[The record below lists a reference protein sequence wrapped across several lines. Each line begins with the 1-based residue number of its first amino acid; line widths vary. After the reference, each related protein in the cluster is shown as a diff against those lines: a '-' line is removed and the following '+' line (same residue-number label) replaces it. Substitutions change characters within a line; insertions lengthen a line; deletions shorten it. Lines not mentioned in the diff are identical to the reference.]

1 MATLQDLKS
10 ALRSKTGVKT
20 TPSKQTLSDMQYDN
34 GFRILVQGSTG
45 YQDFIIPQLTQVL
58 ASLFDSRPQISA
70 LEIGPGPK
78 SVLGGLPD
86 YQRRKIRRYEAFE
99 PNRLFAAS
107 LEGWLSVNTA
117 MGLRFPCLERP
128 PTIHRLPFD
137 PQQNMKSC
145 SSSDVID
152 EDRGYD
158 VILFCHSMYGIQ
170 SKRKAIEQALEMLGE
185 RRGGM
190 VLVFHRDENLYLD
203 GLVCHQ
209 SAAFPTGVVR
219 VADEDHVLDDFTAFI
234 AGFVMH
240 DEEVQKTV
248 QIQWRK
254 VCRDLGCCE
263 DAYPG
268 YLSFRSP
275 DVMVAFNQHATKVSE
290 LTAQLPVVMTDR
302 QIKNREA
309 RLRRPAAI
317 CRPTEIYHVQLC
329 VRWALKHA
337 VGLVIIGGG
346 HSGHCFWNN
355 VISVDMGAFN
365 QVYIHG
371 TKEKDLSA
379 TSGSSAFVVV
389 EAGCTSGDVIRKTM
403 TAGVTVPLGSRPS
416 VGAGLWLQGGIGHLA
431 RLHGLACDAIV
442 GAVMVSVDSGR
453 VLCVGYVPSEH
464 QPAMSVRAENETEI
478 LWGLKGAGTN
488 LGIIVSVTF
497 RAYTAPVYIVRNWVV
512 PLSGGLE
519 AQLKLGRFD
528 ELVAR
533 KLSRNCSADAYLYWE
548 DSQLHLGF
556 TMIEST
562 TASAVSK
569 CSFSTT
575 VSSHLGAEEDE
586 VKVVDSV
593 GLFET
598 EMYVSK
604 MHGGHGRGKTSSFKR
619 CLFVKDIGNP
629 KVAERLVVAM
639 EARPSPLCYLH
650 LLQGGEAI
658 SDIAAEATAF
668 GCRDW
673 HFACVITGVWPRDQ
687 DGTEVARAA
696 VGWVYNVAEDLLPLS
711 SGTYCADLGPDP
723 RDVALASR
731 AFGVN
736 QQQLVQVKNRLDPRN
751 VLAYACPLPKPP
763 LGPKLILLV
772 TGESCA
778 GKDYC
783 ADVWVSM
790 FAERG
795 LTTRV
800 VSISEA
806 IKREYAVA
814 TGADPDRLLSDRA
827 YKEQHR
833 PALTAYFM
841 EKVKHQPRL
850 PEEQFM
856 RVIHGSAD
864 VGVLVITGMR
874 DKAPVAALSHLV
886 PNSKLLDV
894 YVQASEQMRWSRKE
908 CGHESIG
915 RARNKTIKP
924 VELHREALSYRPS
937 AVFDN
942 EMHGNEAAKKFFEIN
957 LLPLVHEDLLR
968 LADMVRPTPDFPHE
982 NVVFRHVLGI
992 SQQPNGLA
1000 LCTSLLQSH
1009 FIGDWRNVAAVAC
1022 CEVGGIVFASAL
1034 SLRVNVPLVLI
1045 REAGKL
1051 PPPTIS
1057 AVKSQSHVSSLIRS
1071 DSKQKRIEI
1080 ERSAVPKE
1088 GGIVVVDDTLASGE
1102 TLCAVLQMLE
1112 DAGVAAE
1119 NVSAM
1124 VVAEFPIHRGRDLLC
1139 RRGFSGVSVQS
1150 LLTFGGV

>member
-10 ALRSKTGVKT
+10 ALRSKTVVKT
-20 TPSKQTLSDMQYDN
+20 TPSKQTLSDTQYDN
-34 GFRILVQGSTG
+34 GFKILLQGSTG
-45 YQDFIIPQLTQVL
+45 YQEFIIPQLSQVL
-58 ASLFDSRPQISA
+58 APLFDSRSQISA

-78 SVLGGLPD
+78 SVLGGLPAH
-86 YQRRKIRRYEAFE
+86 QRRKIQRYEAFE
-99 PNRLFAAS
+99 PNQLFAAS
-107 LEGWLSVNTA
+107 LEGWLSVDTV
-117 MGLRFPCLERP
+117 MGSRFPRLERP

-137 PQQNMKSC
+137 PQQNMKSD
-145 SSSDVID
+145 SSGEMVD

-158 VILFCHSMYGIQ
+158 MILFCHSMYGMQ
-170 SKRKAIEQALEMLGE
+170 SKRKTIEQAIEMLEE

-190 VLVFHRDENLYLD
+190 VLVFHRDESLRLD

-209 SAAFPTGVVR
+209 TATFPTGVVR
-219 VADEDHVLDDFTAFI
+219 VADEDHILDDFTPFI
-234 AGFVMH
+234 AGFAMH
-240 DEEVQKTV
+240 DENVQKTV
-248 QIQWRK
+248 QTQWRK
-254 VCRDLGCCE
+254 VCRALGRRE
-263 DAYPG
+263 DSYPG
-268 YLSFRSP
+268 YLTFRSP
-275 DVMVAFNQHATKVSE
+275 DVMVAFNQHATKLSE
-290 LTAQLPVVMTDR
+290 LTAQLPAIKTDR

-309 RLRRPAAI
+309 HLRRPAAI
-317 CRPTEIYHVQLC
+317 CRPTEIYHIQLC
-329 VRWALKHA
+329 VRWAVKCA
-337 VGLVIIGGG
+337 VGLTIIGGG
-346 HSGHCFWNN
+346 HSGHCIWEN
-355 VISVDMGAFN
+355 VISVDMSAFN

-371 TKEKDLSA
+371 KEEEYLPGN
-379 TSGSSAFVVV
+379 SGSSAFIVV
-389 EAGCTSGDVIRKTM
+389 EAGCTSGDVIRKAM
-403 TAGVTVPLGSRPS
+403 AEGVTVPLGSRPS

-442 GAVMVSVDSGR
+442 GAVMVSVDSGQ
-453 VLCVGYVPSEH
+453 VLCLGYVPREH
-464 QPAMSVRAENETEI
+464 QPAISVRAENETEI

-497 RAYTAPVYIVRNWVV
+497 RAYTAPVYVVRNWVV
-512 PLSGGLE
+512 PVSGGLE

-528 ELVAR
+528 ELIAR

-548 DSQLHLGF
+548 DSQLYLGF

-575 VSSHLGAEEDE
+575 VGSYLGAEEDE
-586 VKVVDSV
+586 VKVVDNI

-598 EMYVSK
+598 EMYLSK
-604 MHGGHGRGKTSSFKR
+604 IHGGHGRGKTSSFKR
-619 CLFVKDIGNP
+619 CLFMKEIGNP
-629 KVAERLVVAM
+629 KVAERLVAAM
-639 EARPSPLCYLH
+639 EARPSSLCYLH

-673 HFACVITGVWPRDQ
+673 HFACVITGVWFRNQ
-687 DGTEVARAA
+687 DCTEVARAA
-696 VGWVYNVAEDLLPLS
+696 VEWVYNVADDLLPLS
-711 SGTYCADLGPDP
+711 SGAYCADLGPDP
-723 RDVALASR
+723 RDAALASR

-736 QQQLVQVKNRLDPRN
+736 WQQLVQLKNRLDPRN
-751 VLAYACPLPKPP
+751 VLAYACQIPKPP

-790 FAERG
+790 FEERA
-795 LTTRV
+795 LTARA

-814 TGADPDRLLSDRA
+814 TGADPDRLLSDRD

-841 EKVKHQPRL
+841 EKVQHQPWL

-856 RVIHGSAD
+856 RVVHGAAD

-886 PNSKLLDV
+886 PNSKLLEV
-894 YVQASEQMRWSRKE
+894 YVQASEQMRRFRK
-908 CGHESIG
+908 G
-915 RARNKTIKP
+915 RDHVDINCAHNKMIEP

-942 EMHGNEAAKKFFEIN
+942 EMHGNEAARNFFEDK

-968 LADMVRPTPDFPHE
+968 LADMVPPAPNFPHE
-982 NVVFRHVLGI
+982 NVTFRHVLGI

-1009 FIGDWRNVAAVAC
+1009 FIGDWSNVAAVAC

-1034 SLRVNVPLVLI
+1034 SLRVNVPLILI

-1057 AVKSQSHVSSLIRS
+1057 AVKSQSHVSSLIRGS
-1071 DSKQKRIEI
+1071 SEQKRIEI
-1080 ERSAVPKE
+1080 ERRAVPKN
-1088 GGIVVVDDTLASGE
+1088 GGIVVIDDTLASGE
-1102 TLCAVLQMLE
+1102 TLCAVLQILK
-1112 DAGVAAE
+1112 DTGVGAE
-1119 NVSAM
+1119 SMSAM
-1124 VVAEFPIHRGRDLLC
+1124 VVAELPIHRGRELLC

>member
-20 TPSKQTLSDMQYDN
+20 ISSKQTLSDIQYAN
-34 GFRILVQGSTG
+34 GFKILVQGSTG

-86 YQRRKIRRYEAFE
+86 YHRRKIQRYEAFE
-99 PNRLFAAS
+99 PNQLFAAS
-107 LEGWLSVNTA
+107 LERWLSANTA
-117 MGLRFPCLERP
+117 TGSRFPCLERP

-137 PQQNMKSC
+137 PQQNMKSD
-145 SSSDVID
+145 SGSDAIG

-170 SKRKAIEQALEMLGE
+170 SKRKVIEQALGMLRE
-185 RRGGM
+185 RRGGI
-190 VLVFHRDENLYLD
+190 VLVFHRDENLHLD

-209 SAAFPTGVVR
+209 SAAFPAGVVR
-219 VADEDHVLDDFTAFI
+219 VADEDQVLDDFTPFI

-254 VCRDLGCCE
+254 VCRDLSRCE

-290 LTAQLPVVMTDR
+290 LTAQLPALKTDR

-309 RLRRPAAI
+309 HLRRPAAI
-317 CRPTEIYHVQLC
+317 CRPTEIYHIQLC
-329 VRWALKHA
+329 VQWALKHA
-337 VGLVIIGGG
+337 VGLIIIGGG
-346 HSGHCFWNN
+346 HSGHCVWNN

-365 QVYIHG
+365 QVHIHG
-371 TKEKDLSA
+371 IEEKNLPA
-379 TSGSSAFVVV
+379 NYGSSAFVVV
-389 EAGCTSGDVIRKTM
+389 EAGCTSGDIIRKAM
-403 TAGVTVPLGSRPS
+403 AAGVTVPLGSRPS

-442 GAVMVSVDSGR
+442 GAVMVSVDSGQ
-453 VLCVGYVPSEH
+453 VLCVGYVPKEH
-464 QPAMSVRAENETEI
+464 QPAMSVRADNETEI

-488 LGIIVSVTF
+488 FGIIVSVTF

-512 PLSGGLE
+512 PLSGDLE
-519 AQLKLGRFD
+519 AQLKLSRFD
-528 ELVAR
+528 KLIAR

-548 DSQLHLGF
+548 ASQLSLGV

-569 CSFSTT
+569 CSSSTT
-575 VSSHLGAEEDE
+575 VSSHLGAKEDE

-619 CLFVKDIGNP
+619 CLFVKDIGSP

-687 DGTEVARAA
+687 DGTEIARAA
-696 VGWVYNVAEDLLPLS
+696 IKWVYNVAEDLLPLS
-711 SGTYCADLGPDP
+711 SGAYCADLGPDP

-736 QQQLVQVKNRLDPRN
+736 RQQLVQLKNRLDPRN

-772 TGESCA
+772 TGENCV

-790 FAERG
+790 FAERA
-795 LTTRV
+795 LTTRA

-841 EKVKHQPRL
+841 EKVQHQPQL

-856 RVIHGSAD
+856 RVVHGAAD

-886 PNSKLLDV
+886 PNSKLLEV
-894 YVQASEQMRWSRKE
+894 YVQASEQTRRSRKG
-908 CGHESIG
+908 CDHEGIG
-915 RARNKTIKP
+915 RARDETIEP
-924 VELHREALSYRPS
+924 VELHREVLSYRPS

-942 EMHGNEAAKKFFEIN
+942 EMHGNEAARSFFEDN

-968 LADMVRPTPDFPHE
+968 LADMVRPVPDFPHE

-992 SQQPNGLA
+992 SQEPNGLA
-1000 LCTSLLQSH
+1000 LCTSLLHSH
-1009 FIGDWRNVAAVAC
+1009 FIGDWSNVAAVAC

-1034 SLRVNVPLVLI
+1034 SLRVNAPLILI

-1051 PPPTIS
+1051 PPPTVS
-1057 AVKSQSHVSSLIRS
+1057 AVKSRSHVSSLIRS
-1071 DSKQKRIEI
+1071 DSEQKRIEI
-1080 ERSAVPKE
+1080 ERSAVPE
-1088 GGIVVVDDTLASGE
+1088 NSPIVVVDDTLATGE
-1102 TLCAVLQMLE
+1102 TLCAVLQILE
-1112 DAGVAAE
+1112 GAGVAVE
-1119 NVSAM
+1119 NMSAM
-1124 VVAEFPIHRGRDLLC
+1124 VVAEFPIHRGRELLC

>member
-10 ALRSKTGVKT
+10 ALRSKTDVKAT
-20 TPSKQTLSDMQYDN
+20 TSRQTLSDTQYDN
-34 GFRILVQGSTG
+34 GFNILVQGSTG

-58 ASLFDSRPQISA
+58 APLFDSRSQISA

-86 YQRRKIRRYEAFE
+86 HQRRKIRQYEAFE
-99 PNRLFAAS
+99 PNQLFAAS
-107 LEGWLSVNTA
+107 LEGWLSVDTV
-117 MGLRFPCLERP
+117 MRSRFPCLERP

-137 PQQNMKSC
+137 PQQNMKQNN
-145 SSSDVID
+145 SSDTI
-152 EDRGYD
+152 EEGGGYD
-158 VILFCHSMYGIQ
+158 VILFCHSMYGIR

-185 RRGGM
+185 RRGGI
-190 VLVFHRDENLYLD
+190 VLVFHRDGNLHFD

-209 SAAFPTGVVR
+209 TAIFPTGVVR
-219 VADEDHVLDDFTAFI
+219 VADKDQVLDDFTPFI

-248 QIQWRK
+248 QIQWRE
-254 VCRDLGCCE
+254 VCRVLGRRE
-263 DAYPG
+263 DAYPSC
-268 YLSFRSP
+268 LSFRSP
-275 DVMVAFNQHATKVSE
+275 DVMVAFNQHAARVSE
-290 LTAQLPVVMTDR
+290 LTAQLPALRTDR
-302 QIKNREA
+302 QIKNRETH
-309 RLRRPAAI
+309 LRRPAAI
-317 CRPTEIYHVQLC
+317 CRPTEIYHIQLC

-337 VGLVIIGGG
+337 VGLIIIGGG
-346 HSGHCFWNN
+346 HSGHCIWNN
-355 VISVDMGAFN
+355 VISIDMGAFN
-365 QVYIHG
+365 QVYVHG
-371 TKEKDLSA
+371 KEEEDLLDN
-379 TSGSSAFVVV
+379 SGSSAFVVV
-389 EAGCTSGDVIRKTM
+389 EAGCTSGDVIRKAM
-403 TAGVTVPLGSRPS
+403 AAGVIVPLGSRPS

-431 RLHGLACDAIV
+431 RLHGLGCDAIV
-442 GAVMVSVDSGR
+442 GAVMVSVDSGQ

-464 QPAMSVRAENETEI
+464 QPAMSIRAENETEI
-478 LWGLKGAGTN
+478 LWGLRGAGTN

-497 RAYTAPVYIVRNWVV
+497 KAYTAPVYIVRNWVV

-519 AQLKLGRFD
+519 AQLKLGQFD
-528 ELVAR
+528 ELIAR

-548 DSQLHLGF
+548 DCKLHLGF

-562 TASAVSK
+562 TASPVSK

-586 VKVVDSV
+586 VKMVDSV

-604 MHGGHGRGKTSSFKR
+604 MHGGHGKGKTSSFKR

-629 KVAERLVVAM
+629 KIAERLVVAM

-658 SDIAAEATAF
+658 SDVAAEATAF

-687 DGTEVARAA
+687 DGTGVARAA
-696 VGWVYNVAEDLLPLS
+696 VEWVYSVADDLLPLS
-711 SGTYCADLGPDP
+711 IGAYCADLGPDP
-723 RDVALASR
+723 RDAAFASR

-736 QQQLVQVKNRLDPRN
+736 RQPLIQLKNRMDPRN

-783 ADVWVSM
+783 ANVWVSM
-790 FAERG
+790 FAEHA
-795 LTTRV
+795 LTTRA

-806 IKREYAVA
+806 TKREYAVA

-841 EKVKHQPRL
+841 EKLQHQPWL

-856 RVIHGSAD
+856 RLVHGAAD

-886 PNSKLLDV
+886 PNSKLLEV
-894 YVQASEQMRWSRKE
+894 YVQASEQTRRSRK
-908 CGHESIG
+908 GLDHEG
-915 RARNKTIKP
+915 MGLARDETIKLVKP
-924 VELHREALSYRPS
+924 HQEALSYRPS

-942 EMHGNEAAKKFFEIN
+942 EVHGNEAARNFFKNN

-968 LADMVRPTPDFPHE
+968 LADMVRPVPDFPHE

-1000 LCTSLLQSH
+1000 LCTSLLESH
-1009 FIGDWRNVAAVAC
+1009 FIGDWSNVAAVAC

-1034 SLRVNVPLVLI
+1034 SLRVNVPLLLI

-1051 PPPTIS
+1051 PPPTVS

-1071 DSKQKRIEI
+1071 DSKQKRIEV
-1080 ERSAVPKE
+1080 ERSAVPKN

-1102 TLCAVLQMLE
+1102 TLCAVLQMLR
-1112 DAGVAAE
+1112 DTGVAAE

-1124 VVAEFPIHRGRDLLC
+1124 VIAEFPIHCGRELLC
-1139 RRGFSGVSVQS
+1139 KRGFSGVSVQS
-1150 LLTFGGV
+1150 LLTFGGI